1 MEQKIQG
8 DEIALEKGVK
18 LRAAAPQIARFII
31 FKNGEKIFESG
42 ENTEIIFEAKEPG
55 AYRTEVYLDAL
66 GSPFDKMPWIISN
79 PVYVK

>member
-1 MEQKIQG
+1 LEQKIQG

-18 LRAAAPQIARFII
+18 LRAAASQIARFVI
-31 FKNGEKIFESG
+31 FKDGEKIFESG

-66 GSPFDKMPWIISN
+66 GSPFDKMPWIVSN
-79 PVYVK
+79 PIYIR